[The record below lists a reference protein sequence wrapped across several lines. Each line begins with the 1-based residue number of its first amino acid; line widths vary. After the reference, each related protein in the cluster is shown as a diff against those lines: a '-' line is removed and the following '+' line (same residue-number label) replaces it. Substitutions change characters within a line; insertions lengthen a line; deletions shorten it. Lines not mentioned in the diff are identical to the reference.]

1 MLLQIKSGRILDIFW
16 AFLIKKKSIPLGLVG
31 YEMIIANSALRALL
45 ALIISYPTSASGI
58 IVKYQITSLN
68 QGQLAMITQKKKENA

>member
-1 MLLQIKSGRILDIFW
+1 MTSRRSSLVIFLYLVW
-16 AFLIKKKSIPLGLVG
+16 FSFPLGLVG

-45 ALIISYPTSASGI
+45 ALIISYPTSASEI
-58 IVKYQITSLN
+58 IVKYQITSLS